1 MPTTIYADARTVV
14 NRMSDKSDIGSGERL
29 DHPPIGLAHKPKTA
43 FV

>member
-1 MPTTIYADARTVV
+1 MPSTIYADARIVV

-29 DHPPIGLAHKPKTA
+29 DHRAIGLAHKPKTA